1 MRGLD
6 SMENHRAYRHFCM
19 MARALEVIGERW
31 SLLIVR
37 DLTLGPQRFTD
48 LARGL
53 AGVTPTRLTNR
64 LRQLEA
70 LGVVT
75 RTPATAGREVWY
87 ELTEAGHDL
96 GPVVEALTL
105 WGIEHALQ
113 PPRAG
118 EPVHP
123 IPTMIGT
130 KTWLSRNST
139 PPHAVT
145 WVWRFTGDG
154 AYTIHFDEAV
164 WTLSRGADDAAS
176 VIVDATPEAWARLLT
191 TPRGSR
197 RLSRKEIRL
206 TGSKGAIDLFAQSFI
221 LERGPS

>member
-1 MRGLD
+1 MD
-6 SMENHRAYRHFCM
+6 THRAYRHFCM
-19 MARALEVIGERW
+19 IARALEVVGERW

-53 AGVTPTRLTNR
+53 AGITPTRLTDR

-70 LGVVT
+70 AGVVT

-87 ELTEAGHDL
+87 ALTEAGRDL
-96 GPVVEALTL
+96 GPILDALTL
-105 WGIEHALQ
+105 WGIAHALER
-113 PPRAG
+113 PRVG
-118 EPVHP
+118 EPVPP

-130 KTWLSRNST
+130 KMWLSRHST
-139 PPHAVT
+139 PPRPVT
-145 WVWRFTGDG
+145 WVWQFAREG
-154 AYTIHFDEAV
+154 AYTINFDKAV
-164 WTLSRGADDAAS
+164 WTLSRGAADAAN

-197 RLSRKEIRL
+197 RLSGKGIRL
-206 TGSKGAIDLFAQSFI
+206 AGTQGSIDLFAQSFM
-221 LERGPS
+221 LDLGRR

>member
-1 MRGLD
+1 MD
-6 SMENHRAYRHFCM
+6 THRVYRHFCM
-19 MARALEVIGERW
+19 MARALEVVGERW

-96 GPVVEALTL
+96 GPVVDALTL
-105 WGIEHALQ
+105 WGIEHAIQ
-113 PPRAG
+113 APRAG
-118 EPVHP
+118 EPVRP
-123 IPTMIGT
+123 VPTMIGT
-130 KTWLSRNST
+130 KTWLSLNST

-145 WVWRFTGDG
+145 WVWQFAGEG
-154 AYTIHFDEAV
+154 AYTISFDQPV
-164 WTLSRGADDAAS
+164 WTLSRGAANAAN
-176 VIVDATPEAWARLLT
+176 VIVDTSPETWARLLT

-197 RLSRKEIRL
+197 QLPGKEIRL
-206 TGSKGAIDLFAQSFI
+206 AGTQDSIDLFAQTFI
-221 LERGPS
+221 LGLGRR